1 MNQLPMSLRTAN
13 GEKRYQKA
21 KADSSLVALAEEEAL
36 MSWSLWRIIDNRFPY
51 GIALKTHHLLLPIRA
66 VPDRSDLSD
75 DERAELVQILA
86 LVAPNY
92 DFVMENF
99 PKRRSILAHYH
110 LHLGEYLDSR
120 EQMTL

>member
-1 MNQLPMSLRTAN
+1 MNQLPMSLRTSN
-13 GEKRYQKA
+13 GERRYQQA
-21 KADSSLVALAEEEAL
+21 KLDGNLVSLADEDSI

-51 GIALKTHHLLLPIRA
+51 GVALKTHHLLLPIRA

-75 DERAELVQILA
+75 DELAELVQILA
-86 LVAPNY
+86 LVASNY

-110 LHLGEYLDSR
+110 LHLGEYHDTR
-120 EQMTL
+120 DYMTL